1 MKREASIA
9 IPDGD
14 LQRLEAYGVAIR
26 QIRSGQFL
34 ARQCLSVSGS
44 TVDPANPVDVL
55 GYELAQLAQWL
66 ELRFGEFRKILEV
79 SEEISSE
86 LFAEKVLDRIYQTFS
101 SLIPYDRIGC
111 ALLSENGQRLSAYWA
126 RASYEN
132 LKINKHYTADM
143 AGSSLET
150 TLVSGKPRI
159 INDLEEYLFYHPDS
173 VSTQLILAEGIH
185 SNLTCP
191 LIANGK
197 PLGFLFFSSCQTN
210 TYRDLHHDIFLQIAG
225 QVSVLIERSL
235 LYQQLFEVN
244 RQLMEAHQQLKE
256 QSMHD
261 ALTGVLNR
269 GAIFELLNS
278 HLCEAGRKKRLV
290 AIIMADLD
298 HFKDINDNHGH
309 LAGDAVLH
317 TVATTIEKTL
327 RGYDHVGRY
336 GGEEFLIILSEA
348 DVQTACEVAERV
360 RQTVAALAV
369 PCDGDVIRL
378 SLRQGVALSYDDERA
393 DRLIARAD
401 AALYL
406 AKQEGRNC
414 YRLAPSGI
422 AK

>member
-210 TYRDLHHDIFLQIAG
+210 TYRDLHHDI
-225 QVSVLIERSL
+225 S
-235 LYQQLFEVN
+235 
-244 RQLMEAHQQLKE
+244 
-256 QSMHD
+256 
-261 ALTGVLNR
+261 
-269 GAIFELLNS
+269 
-278 HLCEAGRKKRLV
+278 CRLP
-290 AIIMADLD
+290 AR
-298 HFKDINDNHGH
+298 F
-309 LAGDAVLH
+309 
-317 TVATTIEKTL
+317 
-327 RGYDHVGRY
+327 
-336 GGEEFLIILSEA
+336 
-348 DVQTACEVAERV
+348 
-360 RQTVAALAV
+360 
-369 PCDGDVIRL
+369 PC
-378 SLRQGVALSYDDERA
+378 
-393 DRLIARAD
+393 
-401 AALYL
+401 
-406 AKQEGRNC
+406 
-414 YRLAPSGI
+414 
-422 AK
+422 